1 MDKVPVKPPAKLAD
15 IRVVLLATSHPGN
28 IGAAARAAKV
38 MGVSEFWLV
47 APKRFPSPEA
57 DAMASGALDV
67 LARAKVV
74 NSLAEAVTDCQWVVG
89 TSARR
94 RWFNDIPLSPRGF
107 AEQACAMR
115 EGEHVALVFGRE
127 RIGLTNEEVDLC
139 HALVEIPA
147 NPEYSSLNV
156 ANAVQV
162 LCYELRV
169 AALAGVAGED
179 KRHYPTAEEIE
190 NFYEHLQKVLLK
202 TGFLDPGNPRH
213 LMRRLRQLY
222 GRIRMDENELSI
234 LRGILTSVETP
245 KKRRPPKR

>member
-1 MDKVPVKPPAKLAD
+1 MDKVPVTPPQKLAD
-15 IRVVLLATSHPGN
+15 IRLVLVETSHPGN

-38 MGVSEFWLV
+38 MGLSEFWLV
-47 APKRFPSPEA
+47 APKRFPSAEA
-57 DAMASGALDV
+57 DAMAAGAVDV
-67 LARAKVV
+67 LAQAKVADT
-74 NSLAEAVTDCQWVVG
+74 LAEAVTDCQWVVG

-94 RWFNDIPLSPRGF
+94 RWFNDIPLAPRSF

-115 EGEHVALVFGRE
+115 DGERVALVFGRE

-139 HALVEIPA
+139 HALIEIPA

-156 ANAVQV
+156 GNAVQV

-169 AALAGVAGED
+169 AALAGVTGED
-179 KRHYPTAEEIE
+179 KRHYPTAEEVE
-190 NFYEHLQKVLLK
+190 NFYAHLQKVLLK

-222 GRIRMDENELSI
+222 GRIRMDENEVAI

-245 KKRRPPKR
+245 KRRKPPKR